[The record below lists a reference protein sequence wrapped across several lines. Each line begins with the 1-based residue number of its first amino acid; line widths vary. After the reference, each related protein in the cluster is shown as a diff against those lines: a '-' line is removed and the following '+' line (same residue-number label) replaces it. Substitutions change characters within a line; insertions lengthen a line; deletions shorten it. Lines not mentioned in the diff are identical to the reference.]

1 MKQKYETHNPVKASL
16 KSMKYLIVFQL
27 QNVLTY
33 DAVRMVA
40 KALDDISATA
50 DTLHIDQID
59 CRQPTSWAEGEKL
72 MSYLQRVRPLKHGRC
87 RAGGWGGRGW
97 G

>member
-1 MKQKYETHNPVKASL
+1 MKSL
-16 KSMKYLIVFQL
+16 ILFQL

-33 DAVRMVA
+33 DAVRMIA

-72 MSYLQRVRPLKHGRC
+72 MSYLQRVRPPKTWALTERLF
-87 RAGGWGGRGW
+87 WGF
-97 G
+97 